1 MEQHTLITLVLP
13 YDYGKLGG
21 VGKGM
26 EAYTVEDNEAF
37 LATLKT
43 IDADDLIDTGA
54 KLNEVIE
61 SDQAEDE
68 SPPVVDEAPALEPD
82 NLPAAPDFGDEE
94 DA

>member
-1 MEQHTLITLVLP
+1 
-13 YDYGKLGG
+13 
-21 VGKGM
+21 M

-43 IDADDLIDTGA
+43 IDADDLIDTDA

-61 SDQAEDE
+61 SEQAEDE
-68 SPPVVDEAPALEPD
+68 SPLVEDEAPALEPD
-82 NLPAAPDFGDEE
+82 NLPSAPDFGDED

>member
-1 MEQHTLITLVLP
+1 
-13 YDYGKLGG
+13 
-21 VGKGM
+21 M

-43 IDADDLIDTGA
+43 IDADDLIDTDA

-61 SDQAEDE
+61 SDITEDT
-68 SPPVVDEAPALEPD
+68 SPPVVDEAPALESD